1 MKIEH
6 IAPYVNDLE
15 AARDFFT
22 SYLGGNTGSPCNN
35 TNEGNN
41 QRTREPGTVNRNSL
55 LVLSCY
61 DKST

>member
-35 TNEGNN
+35 TNKGND
-41 QRTREPGTVNRNSL
+41 QRTGAWNR
-55 LVLSCY
+55 
-61 DKST
+61 KSKFAVGALML